1 MLFHFYRCVYFG
13 SFIMIC
19 VENEQ
24 CSKSKAKKEYT
35 KQEQNKHRPVQ
46 KKLRYKQMLWRSENP
61 LLVGNTSCVLFVGIK
76 NNGKKSVDNRVINYC
91 HNQTLLISVL
101 CCLICYGFILLK
113 PSALID
119 FSFFPYGVRVIK
131 FWHWSA

>member
-1 MLFHFYRCVYFG
+1 MCVFW
-13 SFIMIC
+13 FIYNDMCWKRTMFKIKSQKGIYKTGA
-19 VENEQ
+19 EQ
-24 CSKSKAKKEYT
+24 TRTCK
-35 KQEQNKHRPVQ
+35 
-46 KKLRYKQMLWRSENP
+46 KKLRYKMPWRSENP
-61 LLVGNTSCVLFVGIK
+61 LLVGNTRCVLFVGII

-113 PSALID
+113 PSVLID
-119 FSFFPYGVRVIK
+119 FSFFPYGVRIIK